1 MKKECDLIRDLLPLY
16 TENLV
21 SDYTKELVDNHL
33 SDCEDCKKELKK
45 LQPNSSEPPLRAAQA
60 AETAPLSFLKK
71 KLFFKKLQVCL
82 CTATLMLALLT
93 SLFAYLTSPQYLPYS
108 EDMLTLTE
116 NTDGSITI
124 TFDDSIPHA
133 KISFQG
139 YQGNAA
145 LYDVEAWTTSLDSL
159 GFYSH
164 LNSSTITPGNG
175 KKLCI
180 YYIQNNASDTAD
192 ILLYDS
198 SYSFT
203 SEGMEV
209 LPRLVLGYYL
219 MLAIVLWIFLT
230 LASLVFI
237 HHRTIHTWLV
247 RIMLLPLSYILGHIF
262 IMGPTTIS
270 YSVQRD
276 FFLIVFVGLLIYC
289 ALLCMQNLYEKY
301 KETKVSKA

>member
-1 MKKECDLIRDLLPLY
+1 MKKECNLIRDLLPLY

-82 CTATLMLALLT
+82 CTAALMLALLT

-139 YQGNAA
+139 YRGNAA

-159 GFYSH
+159 GFSGH
-164 LNSSTITPGNG
+164 LNSSTITPDAG

-180 YYIQNNASDTAD
+180 YYIQNDASDTAD
-192 ILLYDS
+192 VLLYDN
-198 SYSFT
+198 SYIFA
-203 SEGMEV
+203 SEGMV
-209 LPRLVLGYYL
+209 ALPRLVLGYYL
-219 MLAIVLWIFLT
+219 ILATGFWIFLT
-230 LASLVFI
+230 LTSLIFI
-237 HHRTIHTWLV
+237 HHKAIHTWLI
-247 RIMLLPLSYILGHIF
+247 RIMLLPLSYMLGHIF

-276 FFLIVFVGLLIYC
+276 FFLIIFVGLLIYC
-289 ALLCMQNLYEKY
+289 ALLCLQNLYQKY
-301 KETKVSKA
+301 RESKASNA